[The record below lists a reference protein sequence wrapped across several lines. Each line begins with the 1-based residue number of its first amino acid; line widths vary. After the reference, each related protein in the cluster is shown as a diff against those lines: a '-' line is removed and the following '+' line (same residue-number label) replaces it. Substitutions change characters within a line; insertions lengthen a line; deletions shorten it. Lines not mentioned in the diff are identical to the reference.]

1 MNRILSIIVCSA
13 CLLSADPAS
22 AAVLGAS
29 SSSRLGG
36 RNDRATIARAAV
48 RLALH
53 FRGVPYVWGASSPA
67 GFDCSGLTRYVYAHF
82 GIELPHST
90 YGQWT
95 AGRHVPRSQLRPGDL
110 VFFGMGHVGLWL
122 GHGRFVHAPHTGQVV
137 SVDRLA
143 ESWYAASY
151 SGAVRITGSQRHN
164 AARPTHHR
172 AHNIRKSPGL
182 LRHR

>member
-1 MNRILSIIVCSA
+1 MLRALSVIVCSA
-13 CLLSADPAS
+13 CLLSAPPAP

-29 SSSRLGG
+29 SASRLGDS
-36 RNDRATIARAAV
+36 NDPATIARAAV
-48 RLALH
+48 RFALR
-53 FRGVPYVWGASSPA
+53 FRGAPYVWGASSPA

-82 GIELPHST
+82 GIKLPHST

-95 AGRHVPRSQLRPGDL
+95 AGRHIPRSQLRPGDL

-143 ESWYAASY
+143 KSWYAANY
-151 SGAVRITGSQRHN
+151 SGAVRITGSQRRN
-164 AARPTHHR
+164 ATRPTHHR
-172 AHNIRKSPGL
+172 AHDIRKSRGRQ
-182 LRHR
+182 RHR